1 MCDVISLA
9 SIVFFFKV
17 NCKNFFFFLLVPF
30 FNYPKPGY
38 KILKTRC
45 HDKALSIKQ
54 ISFSSFKIA
63 SHHLVD
69 WELFA
74 GCPAK
79 TFFHIWASQLWSCQW
94 SKHNATSN
102 SVSWRN
108 HPAPPRTRSQTANK
122 HIETECLS
130 LCLSRPVFTKKRK
143 DVSCFWQ
150 INSYITSLFCS
161 QASRGGGKRLS
172 VGGITNY
179 IVLLQSWLL
188 NASFSRFAGLQ
199 QQLWQKKVRSREQSI
214 SRSWGCT
221 ERGAL
226 EEQYLGI
233 CECVIGQGGDMPWVQ
248 TTRLTS
254 DMLLPQS
261 FLPVSFPHSLFFLKL
276 SLCFQCFLFCF

>member
-1 MCDVISLA
+1 MA
-9 SIVFFFKV
+9 
-17 NCKNFFFFLLVPF
+17 PF

-38 KILKTRC
+38 TILKTWC

-54 ISFSSFKIA
+54 ISFSSFKIS

-69 WELFA
+69 CELFA

-79 TFFHIWASQLWSCQW
+79 TFFIF
-94 SKHNATSN
+94 
-102 SVSWRN
+102 
-108 HPAPPRTRSQTANK
+108 
-122 HIETECLS
+122 ECLS
-130 LCLSRPVFTKKRK
+130 CDPVSDPNTMPPLIQSHDGITPLPLAPVLRLRINTSRRSVCPCVSPVPYSLKKRK

-150 INSYITSLFCS
+150 INSYITGLFCS

-179 IVLLQSWLL
+179 IVLLQSRLL
-188 NASFSRFAGLQ
+188 NASFSQFAGLQ
-199 QQLWQKKVRSREQSI
+199 QQLWQEKVRSREQSI

-226 EEQYLGI
+226 EKQYLGI